1 MFVAIH
7 TRNGLMSH
15 SRILLVANRTASD
28 TALLDAVRSRARR
41 GSAAFHLVVPATP
54 QGLHRLVDPEVA
66 GRHAAHERL
75 ARALPLLSE
84 AAGRNVT
91 GHVGDANPLSSV
103 ADALN
108 LRGFDE
114 IIVSTLP
121 WRLSRWLRLDLPSKL
136 QGLGVPVRHVTGSET
151 EQRDRDLATAA

>member
-1 MFVAIH
+1 MR
-7 TRNGLMSH
+7 TRT
-15 SRILLVANRTASD
+15 RRD
-28 TALLDAVRSRARR
+28 PAV
-41 GSAAFHLVVPATP
+41 FHLVVPATP

-66 GRHAAHERL
+66 GRQAAHERL

-84 AAGRNVT
+84 AAGQDVT
-91 GHVGDANPLSSV
+91 GHVGDANPLSAV

-121 WRLSRWLRLDLPSKL
+121 WRLSCWLRVDLPSKL
-136 QGLGVPVRHVTGSET
+136 RGLGVPVRHVTGSET
-151 EQRDRDLATAA
+151 ERLDRDLAKAA